1 MITPQDIANILLDI
15 GAVALNVKEPFTYTS
30 GLRSPIY
37 CDNRMIIS
45 HPSERTKVIDGF
57 IEKIEQEKLE
67 FDVVGGTSTA
77 GIPYAAFLAER
88 LSLPMVYIRGSAKGH
103 GKKKQVEGDLK
114 AGQRV
119 LIIEDLI
126 STGGSSIDSVNG
138 VRNEGGEVTDVLAI
152 FSYGLKQATVGFK
165 ESNVKVNTL
174 CTFEILLPVAVARKQ
189 LTEEEGGKALQWR
202 VDPELWAKHM
212 NLD

>member
-1 MITPQDIANILLDI
+1 
-15 GAVALNVKEPFTYTS
+15 
-30 GLRSPIY
+30 
-37 CDNRMIIS
+37 
-45 HPSERTKVIDGF
+45 
-57 IEKIEQEKLE
+57 
-67 FDVVGGTSTA
+67 
-77 GIPYAAFLAER
+77 
-88 LSLPMVYIRGSAKGH
+88 
-103 GKKKQVEGDLK
+103 
-114 AGQRV
+114 V